1 MKRILAMFV
10 ALFAGTYV
18 QAQSVQWP
26 SLPKSEY
33 VAGRVATTA
42 DVEAGRAVFVAEK
55 EGIPIGKPAKVTL
68 PQYAWH
74 RDGTKKVAVVVI
86 QAEDVGPQRIL
97 GAKKVAGGYLAG
109 LASEFELLG
118 QEPPK

>member
-1 MKRILAMFV
+1 MKRILAMFA
-10 ALFAGTYV
+10 ALIAGTSV
-18 QAQSVQWP
+18 QAQAVQWP
-26 SLPKSEY
+26 PLPKSEY
-33 VAGRVATTA
+33 VAGRVATKA
-42 DVEAGRAVFVAEK
+42 DVEAGRAVFVAENN
-55 EGIPIGKPAKVTL
+55 GVLLGKPAKISV

-74 RDGTKKVAVVVI
+74 RDGAKKVAVIVI

-97 GAKKVAGGYLAG
+97 GAKAVAGGYLAG